1 MGETG
6 AKGTSYIPSC
16 SLTGGG
22 GGDSLRWTST
32 SSYPTFSPF
41 PRATL
46 VEVGLW
52 VSPLTLS
59 FPYALLAEVGI
70 TLGRVVVSNTFPYDS
85 LVEVWILAL
94 DLDLRLWSSVTPPTG
109 MYHCDIATTDHNEI
123 TQKRVYVGL
132 YANGGGLY

>member
-16 SLTGGG
+16 SPTGGG

-32 SSYPTFSPF
+32 SSYPTSSPSLLVS
-41 PRATL
+41 L
-46 VEVGLW
+46 VEVGLC
-52 VSPLTLS
+52 VPPLTLS

-70 TLGRVVVSNTFPYDS
+70 TLRCVVVPTTFPYAS

-94 DLDLRLWSSVTPPTG
+94 DLQEKVVD
-109 MYHCDIATTDHNEI
+109 TD
-123 TQKRVYVGL
+123 
-132 YANGGGLY
+132 